1 MTKYAITFVNTK
13 SGSVR
18 GLVTRYPETVDES
31 ESMLEDNEIMFV
43 NEFEIEESND
53 KRPSN

>member
-18 GLVTRYPETVDES
+18 GLVTRHPETIDES
-31 ESMLEDNEIMFV
+31 ESMLKDNEIMFV
-43 NEFEIEESND
+43 NEFEVEDEE
-53 KRPSN
+53 